1 MQIIPAIDIL
11 DGKCVRLTQGD
22 FSQVA
27 TYSEEPTEVAKR
39 FEAAG
44 LDRLHIVDLDGAR
57 RGVVTNLAVLESIAA
72 ETHLVIDFGG
82 GVKTDDDVRTILEA
96 GAAMV
101 NIGSIAVKAPDTFN
115 AWLDQYGPDRFLLGA
130 DAKNGKLCV
139 DGWKTVT
146 EIDVSPFLSE
156 YVVKGLNEAFVTD
169 VGKDGSMQGPSIE
182 LYRQI
187 CGALPDF
194 RLVAS
199 GGVRSIDDIEKLK
212 QIGCSGV
219 IIGKAIY
226 EGTITLD
233 ELARYVG

>member
-11 DGKCVRLTQGD
+11 GGKCVRLTQGD

-57 RGVVTNLAVLESIAA
+57 RGVVTNLAVLESIEA
-72 ETHLVIDFGG
+72 ETQVVIDFGG
-82 GVKTDDDVRTILEA
+82 GVKTDDDVKKIFEA

-101 NIGSIAVKAPDTFN
+101 NIGSIAVKAPDKFN
-115 AWLDQYGPDRFLLGA
+115 AWIDQYGSDRFLLGA
-130 DAKNGKLCV
+130 DVKEGKLSI

-146 EIDVSPFLSE
+146 EIDIAPYLSE
-156 YVVKGLNEAFVTD
+156 YVAKGLNQAFVTD
-169 VGKDGSMQGPSIE
+169 VGKDGLMQGPSIE
-182 LYRQI
+182 LYKKIRD
-187 CGALPDF
+187 ALPEF
-194 RLVAS
+194 GLIAS
-199 GGVRSIDDIEKLK
+199 GGVRSIDDIELLK

-226 EGTITLD
+226 EGKITLD
-233 ELARYVG
+233 ELSRYVG

>member
-11 DGKCVRLTQGD
+11 GGKCVRLTQGD

-72 ETHLVIDFGG
+72 ETQVVIDFGG
-82 GVKTDDDVRTILEA
+82 GVKTDDDVKKIFEA

-101 NIGSIAVKAPDTFN
+101 NIGSIAVKAPDRFD
-115 AWLDQYGPDRFLLGA
+115 AWIDRYGSDSFLLGA
-130 DAKNGKLCV
+130 DVKDCKLSI

-146 EIDVSPFLSE
+146 EIDVVPFLSE
-156 YVVKGLNEAFVTD
+156 YVAKDLNQAFVTD
-169 VGKDGSMQGPSIE
+169 VSKDGSMQGPSIE
-182 LYRQI
+182 LYKKIRH
-187 CGALPDF
+187 ALPDF
-194 RLVAS
+194 RLIAS
-199 GGVRSIDDIEKLK
+199 GGVRSIDDIEQLK
-212 QIGCSGV
+212 QIGCSGA

-226 EGTITLD
+226 EGKITLA
-233 ELARYVG
+233 ELSRYVG

>member
-11 DGKCVRLTQGD
+11 GGQCVIQTKSD

-72 ETHLVIDFGG
+72 ETQVVIDFGG
-82 GVKTDDDVRTILEA
+82 GVKTDDDVKKIFEA

-101 NIGSIAVKAPDTFN
+101 NIGSIAVKAPDRFD
-115 AWLDQYGPDRFLLGA
+115 AWIDRYGSDSFLLGA
-130 DAKNGKLCV
+130 DVKDCKLSI

-146 EIDVSPFLSE
+146 EIDVVPFLSE
-156 YVVKGLNEAFVTD
+156 YVAKGLNQAFVTD
-169 VGKDGSMQGPSIE
+169 VSKDGSMQGPSIE
-182 LYRQI
+182 LYKKIRH
-187 CGALPDF
+187 ALPDF
-194 RLVAS
+194 RLIAS
-199 GGVRSIDDIEKLK
+199 GGVRSIDDIEQLK
-212 QIGCSGV
+212 QIGCSGA

-226 EGTITLD
+226 EGKITLA
-233 ELARYVG
+233 ELSRYVG